1 MVAAVPQ
8 IEGLTVEDMLE
19 LAKTSPNSLK
29 FIPDER
35 DWDHMDRK
43 WLSDILNTVDRAKFE
58 KMIKD
63 AAKERKTRLEEKR
76 NLVVEMRPEFAQAF
90 QSCMNFSSKIFIV
103 INLPINGKRAS
114 LKLDEVLNEA
124 KEDSR
129 GTRGKEAGSGGAQ
142 D

>member
-1 MVAAVPQ
+1 
-8 IEGLTVEDMLE
+8 MLE
-19 LAKTSPNSLK
+19 LAQKSPNTMKHL
-29 FIPDER
+29 PDKR

-90 QSCMNFSSKIFIV
+90 QSCMNFSSKLFNV
-103 INLPINGKRAS
+103 
-114 LKLDEVLNEA
+114 
-124 KEDSR
+124 
-129 GTRGKEAGSGGAQ
+129 
-142 D
+142 